1 MANGVFCKVAKLGQ
15 EVKEVSLATGAT
27 VRDAL
32 AAAGMAQGQDEL
44 KVNGNPVTLD
54 TPVQNGTIIVM
65 VPPIKGG
72 E

>member
-15 EVKEVSLATGAT
+15 EVKEVSLTAGAT

-32 AAAGMAQGQDEL
+32 AAAGMAQGKDEL

-54 TPVQNGTIIVM
+54 TQVQNGTIIVM

-72 E
+72 K